1 MLRYMLDSDFCI
13 ELLRDKT
20 PELRQRFN
28 EDSEIYC
35 LSTVVVQE
43 LLYGAAKS
51 ARPDHHAIKVE
62 EFTARLQVLDFDHE
76 AAAHAGEIRANL
88 AKRGCPIGAYDVLI
102 AGHARSLGLT
112 VFTGNLREFSR
123 VEGLRS
129 ESWR

>member
-20 PELRQRFN
+20 PTLRRRFN
-28 EDSEIYC
+28 EDSAQFC
-35 LSTVVVQE
+35 LSTIVVQE

-51 ARPDHHAIKVE
+51 ARPDHHALKIE
-62 EFTARLQVLDFDHE
+62 EFAARLTVLDFDQE
-76 AAAHAGEIRANL
+76 AAAHAGEIRADL
-88 AKRGCPIGAYDVLI
+88 AKRGCQIGAYDVMI

-123 VEGLRS
+123 IEGLRS
-129 ESWR
+129 EGWR